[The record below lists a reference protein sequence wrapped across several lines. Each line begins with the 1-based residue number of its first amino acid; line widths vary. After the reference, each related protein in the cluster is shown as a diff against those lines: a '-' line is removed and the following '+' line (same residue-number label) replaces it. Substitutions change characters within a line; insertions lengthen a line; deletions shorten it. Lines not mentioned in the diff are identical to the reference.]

1 MPQRML
7 PQSSSDYA
15 SSFGNKFHRIASD
28 LASDVELRDAIIV
41 LGISGAIAL
50 YLYMACKEHDV
61 KQFYA
66 QHDST
71 KMMVILFGAC
81 SFVVWFSVAVN
92 AKFIAF
98 WLFRNI
104 FIL

>member
-1 MPQRML
+1 MPQKMM
-7 PQSSSDYA
+7 PPSSASYA
-15 SSFGNKFHRIASD
+15 SFGNKLHRIASD
-28 LASDVELRDAIIV
+28 LASNAELRDSVIV
-41 LGISGAIAL
+41 LGLSGTIAM
-50 YLYMACKEHDV
+50 YLYTACKEHDV

-81 SFVVWFSVAVN
+81 SFVIWFSVAVN
-92 AKFIAF
+92 IKFVAF